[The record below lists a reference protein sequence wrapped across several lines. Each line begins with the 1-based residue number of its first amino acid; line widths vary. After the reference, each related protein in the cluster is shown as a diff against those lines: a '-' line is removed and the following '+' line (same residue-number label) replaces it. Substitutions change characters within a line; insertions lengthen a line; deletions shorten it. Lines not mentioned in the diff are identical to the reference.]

1 MLSPGGGCGIV
12 RHHEDGGRLRG
23 RSCGHDARHS
33 TGAFGELGEPV
44 ENGRGGGDVEG
55 GRGLIRE
62 DDVRAGGQNAGDGH
76 TLTLT
81 TAQLMWKI
89 TFFTFQ
95 TNKLNNFWNR
105 CFNFMICHSSNFKR
119 KSNIFE
125 NRSIWQKFKILK
137 DHTNSPS
144 QKWNILVSQF
154 IIVNSTNYNLAA
166 SLLFFTSEHF

>member
-55 GRGLIRE
+55 GRGLISE
-62 DDVRAGGQNAGDGH
+62 DDVGAGGQNAGDGH

-81 TAQLMWKI
+81 TAHLMRQVAGLLAQTHALEGI
-89 TFFTFQ
+89 VDGAAAQGFTTQ
-95 TNKLNNFWNR
+95 AAGQSHVVARGQGGDEVVVL
-105 CFNFMICHSSNFKR
+105 
-119 KSNIFE
+119 E
-125 NRSIWQKFKILK
+125 
-137 DHTNSPS
+137 DEADVPSPEAGS
-144 QKWNILVSQF
+144 GPG
-154 IIVNSTNYNLAA
+154 T
-166 SLLFFTSEHF
+166 